1 MTPIKDPSESVVI
14 EFDFAGEMSV
24 IGSAV
29 VSASVYGTG
38 VDPAV
43 ASMLDGAPQV
53 LAPKVLQRVRNGVDG
68 VDYKLRCVATSG
80 SDVLVRAG
88 VMPVRTA

>member
-1 MTPIKDPSESVVI
+1 MTPVKDPSESVVI
-14 EFDFAGEMSV
+14 EFDFANEMSA
-24 IGSAV
+24 IGSAI
-29 VSASVYGTG
+29 VSASVYGDG

-43 ASMLDGAPQV
+43 STMLDGAPQV
-53 LAPKVLQRVRNGVDG
+53 LTAKVLQRVRNGVAG